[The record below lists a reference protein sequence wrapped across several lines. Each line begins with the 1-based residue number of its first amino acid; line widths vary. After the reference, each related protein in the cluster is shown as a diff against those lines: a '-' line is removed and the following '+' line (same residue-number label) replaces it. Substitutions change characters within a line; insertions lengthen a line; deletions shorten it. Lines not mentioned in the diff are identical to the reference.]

1 VGGFNLTLTEFG
13 VQGDTAA
20 SPEEAADIVED
31 SMRMFFGTPQGDGF
45 FHWGFWGGGTDPNLQ
60 GDGILINA
68 DFSLTAAGVRR
79 QELMAEWDT
88 DLSLNVLPDG
98 TIDFTGFYGEYEITI
113 GGETFTLDLA
123 KGLSEYVLV
132 VGPPSADFDMDGDV
146 DGRDFLAWQRGYGAA
161 DPIFGDGDAN
171 YDGVVD
177 GADLAVWQAAYGG
190 GALTASIGVPEPAAM
205 YLLVMAIAFINH
217 RKV

>member
-1 VGGFNLTLTEFG
+1 
-13 VQGDTAA
+13 
-20 SPEEAADIVED
+20 
-31 SMRMFFGTPQGDGF
+31 M
-45 FHWGFWGGGTDPNLQ
+45 
-60 GDGILINA
+60 
-68 DFSLTAAGVRR
+68 
-79 QELMAEWDT
+79 
-88 DLSLNVLPDG
+88 
-98 TIDFTGFYGEYEITI
+98 ITI